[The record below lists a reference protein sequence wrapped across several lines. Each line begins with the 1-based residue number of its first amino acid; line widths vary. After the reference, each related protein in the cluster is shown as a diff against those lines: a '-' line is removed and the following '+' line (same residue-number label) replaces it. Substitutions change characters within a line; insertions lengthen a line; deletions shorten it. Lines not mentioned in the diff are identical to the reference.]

1 MNRVLIA
8 LFLVALISVQYV
20 AQATEVG
27 DKAKDAA
34 ETAETKFNEGKQA
47 AADAKDSLG
56 ERISKGYEEGK
67 AAASGA
73 KDKIGEKV
81 EEAGKKIQD

>member
-1 MNRVLIA
+1 MWRKPP
-8 LFLVALISVQYV
+8 
-20 AQATEVG
+20 EVG
-27 DKAKDAA
+27 DQGVKDAA
-34 ETAETKFNEGKQA
+34 ETAEGKFNEGKQA
-47 AADAKDSLG
+47 AADAKDTLG